1 MNVTARFPAMFLFL
15 CYRSGIC
22 LLDLSTQVT
31 ALTDV
36 SIREMFFEKAQMGV
50 GNIRWT
56 NTDKN

>member
-1 MNVTARFPAMFLFL
+1 
-15 CYRSGIC
+15 
-22 LLDLSTQVT
+22 LDLSTQVA

-36 SIREMFFEKAQMGV
+36 SIREMFFEKTQMGV